1 MAIPSSIRPVAVI
14 PTYNNAGTVA
24 SVISE
29 TNTYLPDIIVVN
41 DGSTDDTKNILQSII
56 ASNNRIVFINFEE
69 NKGKGCAL
77 RAGFEKALALG
88 FTHAIT
94 IDADGQHYP
103 SDIPVFL
110 EKVAQDPA
118 ALWIGDR
125 VLRKGEAAEPRRSAS
140 GRRFG
145 SFWYKFITG
154 IDIRDTQCGFRSYP
168 LSAALNLKC
177 EGDRYEYEQELLVKA
192 AWNGIPVK
200 PVPVHLYYAPKNAAV
215 SHFRP
220 VRDFLLIFRVNSRAV
235 MIKLFVPLSIVTM
248 PGATLPQKMAA
259 LLRYE
264 LQAHSTPKRAAS
276 SLSFGVFM
284 GILPI
289 YGFQVLT
296 LVPLAIALRLNRPLA
311 FLGVSISSLPF
322 LPFIIAAAVAI
333 GKLVV
338 PGSWSAGFA
347 HSRFAP
353 LISGGIDWFFGS
365 IILAFA
371 AGGICWAVSYPV
383 FRGMRRRSK

>member
-1 MAIPSSIRPVAVI
+1 MRDLKRP
-14 PTYNNAGTVA
+14 N
-24 SVISE
+24 
-29 TNTYLPDIIVVN
+29 
-41 DGSTDDTKNILQSII
+41 
-56 ASNNRIVFINFEE
+56 
-69 NKGKGCAL
+69 
-77 RAGFEKALALG
+77 ALG

-94 IDADGQHYP
+94 LDADGQHYP

-110 EKVAQDPA
+110 EKIADDPA
-118 ALWIGDR
+118 ALWIGSR
-125 VLRKGEAAEPRRSAS
+125 VLVREETGEPARSAA

-154 IDIRDTQCGFRSYP
+154 IDIRDTQCGFRAYP

-177 EGDRYEYEQELLVKA
+177 EGDRYEFEQELLVKA

-200 PVPVHLYYAPKNAAV
+200 PVPVHLYYAPQDAAV

-235 MIKLFVPLSIVTM
+235 MIRLFVPMSIVTM
-248 PGATLPQKMAA
+248 PGATWPQKMAA
-259 LLRYE
+259 LLRHE

-276 SLSFGVFM
+276 SLSIGVCM

-296 LVPLAIALRLNRPLA
+296 LVPLSIALRLNRPLA

-338 PGSWSAGFA
+338 PRAWSAGFA

-371 AGGICWAVSYPV
+371 AGGICWLVSYAA
-383 FRGMRRRSK
+383 FKGMRKERK